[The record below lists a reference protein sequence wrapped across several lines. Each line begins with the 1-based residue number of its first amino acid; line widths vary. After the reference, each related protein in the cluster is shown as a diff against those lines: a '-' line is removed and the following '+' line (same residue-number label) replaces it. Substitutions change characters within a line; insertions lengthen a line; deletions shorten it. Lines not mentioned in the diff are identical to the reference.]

1 MSSDFFNTTIGEQVT
16 LQRGFDITKKKQIVG
31 LVPVVSSG
39 GVASFHNEAM
49 ATGPGVILG
58 RKGTLGTVFYIN
70 EDYWPH
76 DTTLWVKD
84 YKGNNPRFV
93 YYFFLSIAEMLKKM
107 DVGAANPTLN
117 RNHVHPLPI
126 IWTSRENQNDIV
138 EVLASIDDK
147 IELNLRINQ
156 TLKEIAQAIFK
167 SWFADFEPVKAKIQA
182 KANGQDPER
191 AAMCAISGKF
201 DDELDRLPT
210 DQFSQLL
217 ATAALFPDELTDSE
231 QGLIPKDWKVKKIE
245 EVIKRFSVGKKYSQ
259 KTASKTGKVPI
270 LDQGK
275 SGIIGYHNDEPGVKA
290 SLEDPIIVFANHT
303 CYMRLVMHGFSAIQ
317 NVLPFKGNGLNIYWI
332 FLATYG
338 KQNFIEYKGHWPDFV
353 INKIIVPNN
362 SLDEKFGEYVA
373 CFFKEQFVNEK
384 QASSLAELRDTLL
397 PKLLSGEIDLQQIA
411 V

>member
-49 ATGPGVILG
+49 VTGPGVILG

-93 YYFFLSIAEMLKKM
+93 YYFFSSIAEMLKKM

-147 IELNLRINQ
+147 IELNRRINQ
-156 TLKEIAQAIFK
+156 TLEEIAQAIFK
-167 SWFADFEPVKAKIQA
+167 SWFADFEPVKAKIEA

-191 AAMCAISGKF
+191 AAMCAISGKI
-201 DDELDRLPT
+201 DDELSHLFPA
-210 DQFSQLL
+210 QLVQL
-217 ATAALFPDELTDSE
+217 RSIAALFPDELIDSE
-231 QGLIPKDWKVKKIE
+231 LGSIPKGWEVKTVEELSSVVAMGPFGSNIKVSTFVDE
-245 EVIKRFSVGKKYSQ
+245 GVPVISGKHLNG
-259 KTASKTGKVPI
+259 T
-270 LDQGK
+270 L
-275 SGIIGYHNDEPGVKA
+275 
-290 SLEDPIIVFANHT
+290 LEDSEFNYVT
-303 CYMRLVMHGFSAIQ
+303 D
-317 NVLPFKGNGLNIYWI
+317 
-332 FLATYG
+332 
-338 KQNFIEYKGHWPDFV
+338 GHA
-353 INKIIVPNN
+353 KILKDRKSV
-362 SLDEKFGEYVA
+362 V
-373 CFFKEQFVNEK
+373 
-384 QASSLAELRDTLL
+384 
-397 PKLLSGEIDLQQIA
+397 
-411 V
+411 